1 MTTAIKWYIDT
12 VNTIRASKD
21 KGELNDED
29 FLQNMVNAEL
39 QANGLFKRQI
49 IDAVYESLRDEGRY
63 CGDYNH
69 AYDDAIKY
77 YNRTFNK

>member
-1 MTTAIKWYIDT
+1 MTTAIKWYIDA